1 MKYKRKKDKDFWVM
15 ARRYLHDYMP
25 AVKNHSDKS
34 VIAYKQSLNTY
45 LAFLKNEKNIK
56 DGNVTFDGFN
66 RDNVKDFVKW
76 LKGKNYAPKTINLK
90 LTAIRSFLKYC
101 GDEDIELKGV
111 YNDVC
116 TVKKG

>member
-56 DGNVTFDGFN
+56 DGNVTFESVSQLLNARSPIEVIASGN
-66 RDNVKDFVKW
+66 S
-76 LKGKNYAPKTINLK
+76 K
-90 LTAIRSFLKYC
+90 LP
-101 GDEDIELKGV
+101 
-111 YNDVC
+111 NDVQPENI
-116 TVKKG
+116 